1 MANALVAALSD
12 VTDRVRRGQFGDAL
26 ALLDRKFPRNGQ
38 GSIAVTILRSELWE
52 RVGRTDEAWRSVGVL
67 ERCSKLEESQVV
79 RLLLL
84 KGSLERHRGHRSSAA
99 KAYQDSALAAKAAGE
114 HRLYWW
120 ARLRLLAMGDAATPE
135 ASAAAEFCQAERAI
149 SRLGDPEIAIA
160 LHIVCAEWY
169 AKAGW
174 LGDSDEHTAVAES
187 LLTSYPNAWLTGLAY
202 LHRSCLSYLRGD
214 FESAH
219 RDALSALAVTQESG
233 HHQSRCSALVNLG
246 AAYLAMGQSLRA
258 ESVLTTARQVSLAG
272 TTLHALAVETLA
284 ETWLTMRSL
293 VDCAQLLDT
302 VSQEMERCSLTL
314 SPWHADWSLSIRVRL
329 RQLLQPV
336 PQADDASGGR
346 WPPPR
351 SSEDSPVSHRL
362 HLLEA
367 ATLIQ
372 SQRWEEAH
380 QALARI
386 ARSSHRAPAAVI
398 GQLGALTARLRQEGD
413 SPERS
418 IAGLR
423 LALMVLST
431 AGDTADLVKCVSDC
445 ARQIWSSKGAPGVFS
460 ADWTCR
466 SLHRPLHVTSV
477 LDAVTRLGG
486 DVNRGPDGIVDLIGL
501 AWQKEQHPALVG
513 ELAVRHLACRNH
525 VIGAQLVE
533 SADGT
538 QRVVVSY
545 GRHAPSASALGAA
558 RMEANIGTKDGSR
571 FSVVLSMRDSLEAI
585 QEGQAVAFV
594 LGSRILPLGDKHQEV
609 VPGPPPPSIATDSG
623 AVFSS
628 PSMIGLL
635 SLSRRAAVVDG
646 NILITGENGTGK
658 EVLARYIHESSPR
671 STLPFVAVNCSAIP
685 KELVD
690 SQLFGYR
697 RGAYTGATE
706 AFEGLIRGAAGGTLF
721 LDEVADI
728 PVEVQPKLL
737 RFLDA
742 KEVHSLGEPRP
753 TTVDVRLIAA
763 TNAEPEHLIAAGRF
777 RQDLFYRLN
786 TFRIRIPPLRER
798 REDVEIMVETFFE
811 EAKRRLGRK
820 GVRLSRIARAH
831 LALYGWP
838 GNVRQLK
845 GEMLRVVALSD
856 EDATIGVDDLS
867 PEIVHGCDPCA
878 SGLDPDDHPR
888 IDLGLPL
895 PTLLRSV
902 EALAVQRALQES
914 LGNQSEAAR
923 RLGVTR
929 KGLYL
934 MRQRLGC

>member
-1 MANALVAALSD
+1 MASVPVTNLSD

-67 ERCSKLEESQVV
+67 ERCSKLERGQVV

-84 KGSLERHRGHRSSAA
+84 RGSLERHRGHRSAAA
-99 KAYQDSALAAKAAGE
+99 KAYQDSALAAEAAGE
-114 HRLYWW
+114 HQLYWW
-120 ARLRLLAMGDAATPE
+120 ARLRLLALGDAAAQK
-135 ASAAAEFCQAERAI
+135 ASADAEFCQAERAI

-160 LHIVCAEWY
+160 LHILCAEWY

-174 LGDSDEHTAVAES
+174 FGDSDEHAAIAES

-219 RDALSALAVTQESG
+219 RNALSALAVAQESG
-233 HHQSRCSALVNLG
+233 HHQSKCSALVNLG
-246 AAYLAMGQSLRA
+246 AAYLAIGQSLRA
-258 ESVLTTARQVSLAG
+258 ESVLTAARQVSLAG
-272 TTLHALAVETLA
+272 TTPHALAVETLA

-293 VDCAQLLDT
+293 VDCAQLLES
-302 VSQEMERCSLTL
+302 VSQEMERYALTL
-314 SPWHADWSLSIRVRL
+314 SPWHADWSLSIRIRL
-329 RQLLQPV
+329 KQLLQPDPKV
-336 PQADDASGGR
+336 DDESVGKR
-346 WPPPR
+346 PPPH

-367 ATLIQ
+367 ANLIQ
-372 SQRWEEAH
+372 SRQWGEAR
-380 QALARI
+380 QALAQI
-386 ARSSHRAPAAVI
+386 TRSSHRAPAAVV
-398 GQLGALTARLRQEGD
+398 GQLEALKARLRYERDG
-413 SPERS
+413 SERS
-418 IAGLR
+418 IDGLR

-445 ARQIWSSKGAPGVFS
+445 ARQIWKSTGAPGTCD

-466 SLHRPLHVTSV
+466 TLHRPLHVTSS
-477 LDAVTRLGG
+477 LDTVTRLGG
-486 DVNRGPDGIVDLIGL
+486 DVSHGRDEIADLVGL
-501 AWQKEQHPALVG
+501 AWQREQHPALVG
-513 ELAVRHLACRNH
+513 ELAVRYLACRNH
-525 VIGAQLVE
+525 ISGAQVVE
-533 SADGT
+533 SAGGT
-538 QRVVVSY
+538 QRVIVSF
-545 GRHAPSASALGAA
+545 GRHTPSTGVLGAA
-558 RMEANIGTKDGSR
+558 EVTVDVGTKDGSQ
-571 FSVVLSMRDSLEAI
+571 FSVVLSMKDTLEAI

-594 LGSRILPLGDKHQEV
+594 LRSRIRPLRGTRGDLSAE
-609 VPGPPPPSIATDSG
+609 PTPPSVVTDSG
-623 AVFSS
+623 EVFAS
-628 PSMIGLL
+628 PSMISLL

-646 NILITGENGTGK
+646 NTLITGESGTGK

-685 KELVD
+685 KDLVD

-706 AFEGLIRGAAGGTLF
+706 AFEGLIRSAAGGTLF

-728 PVEVQPKLL
+728 PMEVQPKLL

-742 KEVHSLGEPRP
+742 KVVHPLGEPRP
-753 TTVDVRLIAA
+753 ISVDVRLIAA
-763 TNAEPEHLIAAGRF
+763 TNVEPEQLVAAGRF

-798 REDVEIMVETFFE
+798 REDVEILIDTFFE

-831 LALYGWP
+831 LVLYEWP

-845 GEMLRVVALSD
+845 AEMLRVVAFSD
-856 EDATIGVDDLS
+856 DDATIGVDDLS
-867 PEIVHGCDPCA
+867 SEIVHRYNPRA
-878 SGLDPDDHPR
+878 SGLENDDQPH

-902 EALAVQRALQES
+902 ETLAVQRALRES